1 MESALPIFEYR
12 CDACDVTFERIRR
25 ASDET
30 PVECPECHEEARKLL
45 STFASRSEGARS
57 VPSFG
62 GGGGGGCSSGGG

>member
-1 MESALPIFEYR
+1 MPIYEYR

-45 STFASRSEGARS
+45 STFAARGDAGSGGYSGPSRA
-57 VPSFG
+57 PSCSPG
-62 GGGGGGCSSGGG
+62 GG

>member
-1 MESALPIFEYR
+1 MPIFEYR

-30 PVECPECHEEARKLL
+30 PVECPTCGEETRKLL
-45 STFASRSEGARS
+45 STFASRSEGS
-57 VPSFG
+57 SSFPSFGG